1 MALQDALQ
9 LLDQLGFTDVFLPFI
24 LIFTI
29 VFAVLEKIHL
39 FGEGKSKKYNSVI
52 ALSLAIGVV
61 IPHVLGKYPAGSDI
75 VEILNNALPNVSIVI
90 VALVFL
96 LVFIGLFGGEAKW
109 GSGVIGGFVTFA
121 ALGLI
126 LYIFGSAA
134 GWWENSQTLYY
145 LYDSNVQATLLIIA
159 VFWVIISTITKD
171 ENSKNYGEE
180 TGRFFGWIPPGA
192 PPAGPPKGP
201 GGH

>member
-29 VFAVLEKIHL
+29 VFAVLEKIKI
-39 FGEGKSKKYNSVI
+39 FGANTSKKYNSVI

-90 VALVFL
+90 VALVFF

-109 GSGVIGGFVTFA
+109 GSGVIGGFVTFG

-126 LYIFGSAA
+126 TYIFGSSA
-134 GWWENSQTLYY
+134 GWWESSGALYF
-145 LYDSNVQATLLIIA
+145 LQDSNVQATILIIV
-159 VFWVIISTITKD
+159 VFWLIISTITGD
-171 ENSKNYGEE
+171 ESSTKYGEE
-180 TGRFFGWIPPGA
+180 TGKFFGWIPPGA